1 MKNKILKLGLVSL
14 FVLLLG
20 TGVAMASMIEPA
32 TPDAAPVPAI
42 QTVGEAGAGAIRAR
56 GAATYTTIIT
66 INTTADTPNDG
77 QTVTCYY
84 DSFATDGTGTYY
96 PATDGK
102 CNLRRALVEASHR
115 LAKYRPILIKFNIPI
130 TDPNY
135 NAITGTWTI
144 VMEADYS
151 SSASNEAIVQSDLDA
166 TPNVN
171 SYITIDGNTQP
182 GGRTNGY
189 PKIIINSANSFDL
202 VGVNHN
208 VIRNLAFNGGGGVFI
223 NDVGGGVGG
232 GAYNWVENVWVG
244 LNADGTEIVPGSN
257 PNISLAGGG
266 IDIQGDYNTIS
277 GTTVTGSNIGIRV
290 QGNHNLLQYNQIGTR
305 ADGTVPGSRLFC
317 DSPAPVYDPTEWYG
331 GWGFQILS
339 GSFNQVISNTLAG
352 IHTPHSSSETF
363 PPAIWTGG
371 SNNLFAYNTIGIDS
385 SSAEV
390 GVCGQGIYVTGVYSA
405 PSGIRVMSNTIVNAH
420 SSFLDASSSP
430 PKPTEGGIYVNESS
444 PLALQ
449 FTLRNNIV
457 RDSTN
462 KVIEYGPAVTS
473 TLRLFEPPKIIIIS
487 DTLVVG
493 ETQPGYDC
501 PNCLIE
507 LYLDDLT
514 QGQDAL
520 ELLTT
525 AVVQNITGTARFT
538 ATLPRPLAAGEGI
551 RLTATTQD
559 PNVIGI
565 FRAGTTTKMSPA
577 YGPDAIF
584 TRDFA
589 PGWNLFSFDVTPA
602 STAITDVLVSLAGQ
616 YDVVLGF
623 EGGPLGGGRTY
634 EPGNAASDL
643 LTMDSLHGYW
653 IHITAATTQ
662 TLTMNFDPTY
672 NDTEITL
679 YEGWNLVSYL
689 PDRTWPVTVALESI
703 AGTYDL
709 VQSYDGG
716 GKTYIAADPQFS
728 DLTEMSPGFA
738 YWIHIKSGMGTQT
751 LIYPPYYALRQAGA
765 PQTRETA
772 AQGVAATDFFTPTTE
787 WADFYGVATL
797 SGHSV
802 PRGATILAYDPDGV
816 IAGAFIVQTPGLYGV
831 MHVYG
836 DDPRTPQDEGAVMS
850 DTLTFTIADRPAVPL
865 QGKKLV
871 WNGRGALSNINISA
885 EIPYTATTEW
895 ADFYGSLTV
904 QGQPA
909 PVGTLLAVY
918 DSDGVYIGD
927 FRVTK
932 AGQYGFLHAYGDDP
946 TTTVDEG
953 ATSGDSLAFRLWL
966 PDGSGPFIATP
977 DVSPVTWGG
986 RGSRSQVNL
995 TSTGQQPGVPTEV
1008 VITGPTTGQ
1017 PNTPY
1022 TFTITVN
1029 PADVSTPITYTIYR
1043 TDVGTP
1049 LTASLGRVVA
1059 YKNVQWTTTGTKRI
1073 TVTANN
1079 GLGVVT
1085 GYHTIQIGVA
1095 PPPTVA
1101 PTGVTVDGPRR
1112 GLINTP
1118 YTFTVTVNPADVST
1132 PLTYTI
1138 QRTGGAPTTATGGRT
1153 YNFSNVQ
1160 WATRGLKSI
1169 TATAQNSGGSA
1180 SGNHRIRLIDP
1191 TPDVVTVTT
1200 TGTSTTFADGTQFI
1214 VPSGAITQPIVFTY
1228 TETVSPTQNITR
1240 EYGFAGRSFT
1250 LIASRP
1256 FSGLITL
1263 TLTYSDEELA
1273 DAGISDETM
1282 LRLYYWTGSIWDD
1295 VVNTCPGPGTL
1306 RPGYVRD
1313 TANNILTAPICH
1325 LSEFALFAPTAPAQ
1339 KMLYLPLVLKN

>member
-1 MKNKILKLGLVSL
+1 MQGKLLKLG
-14 FVLLLG
+14 FVTLLLLLLG
-20 TGVAMASMIEPA
+20 TGVALAAMREPPP
-32 TPDAAPVPAI
+32 PDAAPAPAV
-42 QTVGEAGAGAIRAR
+42 QSGGQADAGAVRAR
-56 GAATYTTIIT
+56 AAVTYNTVIT
-66 INTTADTPNDG
+66 INSTVDTSG
-77 QTVTCYY
+77 EYQYTTCYY
-84 DSFATDGTGTYY
+84 DSSVDGSGLFG
-96 PATDGK
+96 PASDGK

-135 NAITGTWTI
+135 NAITGTWTV
-144 VMEADYS
+144 VMDADYS
-151 SSASNEAIVQSDLDA
+151 SSAGGEAIVQGTLDNPKN
-166 TPNVN
+166 PN
-171 SYITIDGNTQP
+171 SFITIDGNTQP

-202 VGVNHN
+202 VGVSYNT
-208 VIRNLAFNGGGGVFI
+208 IRNLAFNGGGGVFL
-223 NDVGGGVGG
+223 NDVSGVGG
-232 GAYNWVENVWVG
+232 HNTVENVWVG

-257 PNISLAGGG
+257 PNVSLAGGG

-290 QGNHNLLQYNQIGTR
+290 QGDHNLLQYNQIGTR
-305 ADGTVPGSRLFC
+305 GDGTVPASRLFC
-317 DSPAPVYDPTEWYG
+317 DSPAPVYDPAEWYG
-331 GWGFQILS
+331 GWGIQFLN
-339 GSFNQVISNTLAG
+339 GSFNQVLSNTLAG
-352 IHTPHSSSETF
+352 IHTPHSATETF
-363 PPAIWTGG
+363 PPAIATGG
-371 SNNLFAYNTIGIDS
+371 ATNLFAYNIIGIDS
-385 SSAEV
+385 SGAEV
-390 GVCGQGIYVTGVYSA
+390 GVCGQGFHVTGVYSA
-405 PSGIRVMSNTIVNAH
+405 PAGIQVMSNTIVNAH
-420 SSFLDASSSP
+420 SSFLDSSTNP
-430 PKPTEGGIYVNESS
+430 PKPTEGAIYVNESS

-449 FTLRNNIV
+449 FTMRNNIV
-457 RDSTN
+457 RNSTS
-462 KVIEYGPAVTS
+462 KVIEFGPAITD

-514 QGQDAL
+514 EGQDAL

-559 PNVIGI
+559 PGVIGI

-584 TRDFA
+584 TRDLG

-602 STAITDVLVSLAGQ
+602 STAITDVLASLAGQ
-616 YDVVLGF
+616 YDVVLAF

-643 LTMDSLHGYW
+643 TTMDSLHGYW
-653 IHITAATTQ
+653 IHITAANTQ

-728 DLTEMSPGFA
+728 DLTEMAPGFA
-738 YWIHIKSGMGTQT
+738 YWIHIKQGMGTQT

-765 PQTRETA
+765 PQSRETA

-797 SGHSV
+797 SGHSA

-816 IAGAFIVQTPGLYGV
+816 IAGAFTVQTPGLYGV

-836 DDPRTPQDEGAVMS
+836 DDPRTPEDEGAVVS
-850 DTLTFTIADRPAVPL
+850 DTLTFTIADRPATPQ
-865 QGKKLV
+865 QGKQLV

-909 PVGTLLAVY
+909 AVGTLLAVY

-953 ATSGDSLAFRLWL
+953 ATSGDSLSFRLWL
-966 PDGSGPFIATP
+966 PDGSGPFVATP

-986 RGSRSQVNL
+986 RGSRTQVNF
-995 TSTGQQPGVPTEV
+995 TSSGQQPGAPTEV
-1008 VITGPTTGQ
+1008 VISGPTTGQ
-1017 PNTPY
+1017 PGTPY

-1029 PADVSTPITYTIYR
+1029 PADVTTPISYTITR
-1043 TDVGTP
+1043 TDAGAP
-1049 LTASLGRVVA
+1049 LTASLGRVVN
-1059 YKNVQWTTTGTKRI
+1059 YRNVQWATTGTKYI
-1073 TVTANN
+1073 TVTADN

-1085 GYHTIQIGVA
+1085 GTHTIVIGTA
-1095 PPPTVA
+1095 PPTATVVA
-1101 PTGVTVDGPRR
+1101 PTGVTLDGPRR

-1118 YTFTVTVNPADVST
+1118 YTFTATVSPADVTT
-1132 PLTYTI
+1132 PLTYTLS
-1138 QRTGGAPTTATGGRT
+1138 RTGGSPSTTTGGQT
-1153 YNFSNVQ
+1153 QAFGGLQ
-1160 WATRGLKSI
+1160 WATPGLKVL
-1169 TATAQNSGGSA
+1169 TVTAQNSGGTA
-1180 SGNHRIRLIDP
+1180 SGHHRIRLIDP

-1200 TGTSTTFADGTQFI
+1200 TGTNTTFADGTQLV
-1214 VPSGAITQPIVFTY
+1214 VPGGVVTQPIIFTY
-1228 TETVSPTQNITR
+1228 TETVSPTQGITR

-1273 DAGISDETM
+1273 DAGISDEAS
-1282 LRLYYWTGSIWDD
+1282 LRLYYWTGSRWQD
-1295 VVNTCPGPGTL
+1295 VVRTCPGPGTL
-1306 RPGYVRD
+1306 RPDYVRD
-1313 TANNILTAPICH
+1313 TTNNTLTAPICH
-1325 LSEFALFAPTAPAQ
+1325 LSEFGMFAPTAPAQ
-1339 KMLYLPLVLKN
+1339 QMLYLPLVVKN